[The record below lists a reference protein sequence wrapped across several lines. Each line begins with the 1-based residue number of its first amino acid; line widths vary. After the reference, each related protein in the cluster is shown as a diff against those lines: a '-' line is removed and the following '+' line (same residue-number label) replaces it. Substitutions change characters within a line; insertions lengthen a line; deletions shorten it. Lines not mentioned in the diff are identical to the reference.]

1 VVVQFGAI
9 TLGTP
14 PIAKLRAK
22 DDERRQAK
30 RHSLADKL
38 TVEVKVLAD
47 LKIEKTSDEGER
59 AAQWRWC
66 QLTREQFCLD
76 N

>member
-1 VVVQFGAI
+1 LS
-9 TLGTP
+9 TS

-30 RHSLADKL
+30 RDSLADKL
-38 TVEVKVLAD
+38 TVEAEVLAD

-59 AAQWRWC
+59 AAQWHRC